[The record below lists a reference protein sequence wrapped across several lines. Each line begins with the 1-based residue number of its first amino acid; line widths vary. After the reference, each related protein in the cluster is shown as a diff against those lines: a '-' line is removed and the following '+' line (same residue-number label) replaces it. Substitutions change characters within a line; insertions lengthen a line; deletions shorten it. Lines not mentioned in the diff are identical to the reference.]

1 MLLLLL
7 LLLLPPRAALPSSS
21 DPWLSASLRAFVRGL
36 CRAPMSVG
44 RRIATASISIFS
56 NHQHTLFY
64 GFACLPFPPDSG
76 IADLAMAPGFT
87 WQRRLPVQ
95 ATRDILAGKSLTPSR
110 RANPHGA
117 VRLGLAVSSLAGL
130 AVLSL
135 GRDAP
140 RRCFVNNYHSN
151 PLIFSESLLFAFPVS
166 QRTRFN
172 ESSADRLDGLKAS
185 TQPLLAAESPSSH
198 PRLGNDCRSR
208 SKPIIGNGR
217 TGSIHVTIRT

>member
-95 ATRDILAGKSLTPSR
+95 ATRDILAGKSLTLAFPAHRMTTEQALPDLRQPISACKSSWRRPSWSCCLVSR
-110 RANPHGA
+110 R
-117 VRLGLAVSSLAGL
+117 LGCLVSW
-130 AVLSL
+130 
-135 GRDAP
+135 P
-140 RRCFVNNYHSN
+140 
-151 PLIFSESLLFAFPVS
+151 
-166 QRTRFN
+166 
-172 ESSADRLDGLKAS
+172 
-185 TQPLLAAESPSSH
+185 
-198 PRLGNDCRSR
+198 
-208 SKPIIGNGR
+208 
-217 TGSIHVTIRT
+217 

>member
-1 MLLLLL
+1 MLLLLLLL

-95 ATRDILAGKSLTPSR
+95 ATRDILAGKSLTLAFPAHPHLGVQILMAPS
-110 RANPHGA
+110 
-117 VRLGLAVSSLAGL
+117 VLVLLSRLSPAWLSCLLAVTLHVVASSTIIIQTLSSFLNLFSLPFLSHSGRGL
-130 AVLSL
+130 TSP
-135 GRDAP
+135 AP
-140 RRCFVNNYHSN
+140 
-151 PLIFSESLLFAFPVS
+151 I
-166 QRTRFN
+166 
-172 ESSADRLDGLKAS
+172 GLMA
-185 TQPLLAAESPSSH
+185 
-198 PRLGNDCRSR
+198 
-208 SKPIIGNGR
+208 
-217 TGSIHVTIRT
+217 

>member
-1 MLLLLL
+1 MLLLLLLL

-64 GFACLPFPPDSG
+64 G
-76 IADLAMAPGFT
+76 
-87 WQRRLPVQ
+87 
-95 ATRDILAGKSLTPSR
+95 PSR